1 MIEGVDVAALR
12 RSSVRAGVISLVGAL
27 LVLGG
32 IGLSAY
38 RLVGLQEEIAALEP
52 VRAQLRDDNQALEAA
67 QAGLVRENEAMA
79 EVRDELVA
87 TRAALEEERLKL
99 TTEIEGLRAER
110 DGLREGMAAVSAAL
124 APGGEGGVGTGK
136 PTKNGGALK
145 VVSRELEVMI
155 PTSARARPRAARR
168 PGSGDTSEFSVWLEM
183 PAAVAGQVERVTY
196 LFNHPSFRDKN
207 RTSTEAASGFKVTYT
222 GWGCLDSV
230 VATIQRKS
238 GEREKMVFNMCELL
252 AREGEVSAP
261 EPSLPERV
269 EPGPGR
275 VEPGRVEPGRVELE
289 RPRTPLPPPQKLPAP
304 PQKVPLPPRPVPTP

>member
-32 IGLSAY
+32 IGLSMF
-38 RLVGLQEEIAALEP
+38 RLVELQEEIAALEP
-52 VRAQLRDDNQALEAA
+52 VREKLRDDNQALAAA

-79 EVRDELVA
+79 RIRDELVA
-87 TRAALEEERLKL
+87 TREQLEEERLKL

-110 DGLREGMAAVSAAL
+110 DGLREGMMAVSAAL
-124 APGGEGGVGTGK
+124 ATEGAGAGAVKTA
-136 PTKNGGALK
+136 PKNGSLK
-145 VVSRELEVMI
+145 VVSRALEVMM
-155 PTSARARPRAARR
+155 PTSVRARPRASRR
-168 PGSGDTSEFSVWLEM
+168 AGAGDLSEFSVWLEM
-183 PAAVAGQVERVTY
+183 PASVAEQVERVTY

-207 RTSTEAASGFKVTYT
+207 RTVTEAAGGFRVTYT

-238 GEREKMVFNMCELL
+238 GDREKMVFNMCELL
-252 AREGEVSAP
+252 AREGEESAP
-261 EPSLPERV
+261 EPSRPRPTVAPEPT
-269 EPGPGR
+269 PGP
-275 VEPGRVEPGRVELE
+275 ELE

-304 PQKVPLPPRPVPTP
+304 PQKVPLPPRPSPNP